1 MRVALGTPGAGRRQR
16 DPSVYDWLSKGALK
30 RSAEELAREVP
41 KRSSEELPRTA
52 PLRSSPEKLSSAAL
66 KNSAKKFNREAQWW
80 SSTGKLPRGALAK
93 ELDRGAQQR
102 SFATE
107 GSAKERGD
115 RGIQSEFFIAR

>member
-1 MRVALGTPGAGRRQR
+1 MLPLPALGSFNKLT
-16 DPSVYDWLSKGALK
+16 KGALK

-41 KRSSEELPRTA
+41 KRSSEELPRRA

-66 KNSAKKFNREAQWW
+66 RNSAKEFNREAQWW

-102 SFATE
+102 NSTTE
-107 GSAKERGD
+107 ASAKERGD
-115 RGIQSEFFIAR
+115 RGIQSEFFIDR